1 MKLQFTKRFAK
12 EYERLP
18 RPLQGRVDK
27 TLELL
32 LENPRHPSLHI
43 KKSQATKTAGKVVW
57 LFTIILFSPSKTTA
71 TSCSALGP
79 TTS

>member
-1 MKLQFTKRFAK
+1 MKLQFTERFAK

-32 LENPRHPSLHI
+32 IEKPRHPSLHI
-43 KKSQATKTAGKVVW
+43 NRAPPEAISGQPAFARLSRAV
-57 LFTIILFSPSKTTA
+57 
-71 TSCSALGP
+71 SCQGLDLSV
-79 TTS
+79 

>member
-43 KKSQATKTAGKVVW
+43 KKSKATKTAGKVV
-57 LFTIILFSPSKTTA
+57 
-71 TSCSALGP
+71 
-79 TTS
+79 